1 MKKSEIEQLQEM
13 NNHLF
18 HKLITLEIIVDSL
31 YSEVVEGGN
40 FDEKSFNSRVAKR
53 VENINNEFEDL
64 EKIAETI
71 STYGMFTNNTQGEA

>member
-31 YSEVVEGGN
+31 YTELVEGGN
-40 FDEKSFNSRVAKR
+40 FDEKSFNDRIAIRVNK
-53 VENINNEFEDL
+53 INED
-64 EKIAETI
+64 AETLVKTI
-71 STYGMFTNNTQGEA
+71 NSMDLHSMFTGNKYGEA